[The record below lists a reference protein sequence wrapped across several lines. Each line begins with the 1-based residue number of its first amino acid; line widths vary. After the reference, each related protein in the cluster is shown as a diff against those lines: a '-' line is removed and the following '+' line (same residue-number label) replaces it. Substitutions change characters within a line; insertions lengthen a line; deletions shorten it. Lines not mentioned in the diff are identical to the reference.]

1 MAESFNFRS
10 ALGGFNREDVVR
22 YLEHINAK
30 HQNQINQLTCELEE
44 LRSQAQEDQSELVTA
59 LQEENIALAQELM
72 AARAALKELQEK
84 APEEAPA
91 PAEDPILDVTPELET
106 YRRAERIER
115 EARERSELIYFQA
128 NSVIK
133 EAGAR
138 LDNAMTDLTEVTDQV
153 LSQLTQL
160 QVAASNGK
168 IALQDAAAVLNTIR
182 PNR

>member
-1 MAESFNFRS
+1 MAETMNFRS
-10 ALGGFNREDVVR
+10 ALGGFNREDVVH
-22 YLEHINAK
+22 YLEHINTK
-30 HQNQINQLTCELEE
+30 HQNQVNQLVCELEE
-44 LRSQAQEDQSELVTA
+44 LRSQASEDQSELVTSLQVKNASLKLA
-59 LQEENIALAQELM
+59 LEEALAKLQ
-72 AARAALKELQEK
+72 ALENK
-84 APEEAPA
+84 PESDEQPVT
-91 PAEDPILDVTPELET
+91 DLTPELET

-128 NSVIK
+128 SSVMK

-138 LDNAMTDLTEVTDQV
+138 LDGAVAELTEVTDQV

>member
-1 MAESFNFRS
+1 MAETMNFRS
-10 ALGGFNREDVVR
+10 ALGGFNREDVVH

-30 HQNQINQLTCELEE
+30 HQNQVNQLTCELEE
-44 LRSQAQEDQSELVTA
+44 LRSQQCEDQSGLVAA
-59 LQEENIALAQELM
+59 LQEENASLTLALENALAKIQELEARPVP
-72 AARAALKELQEK
+72 AAA
-84 APEEAPA
+84 EEAPVA
-91 PAEDPILDVTPELET
+91 DVIPELET

-115 EARERSELIYFQA
+115 EARERSELVYFQA
-128 NSVIK
+128 NSVLK

-138 LDNAMTDLTEVTDQV
+138 LDTAMGELTEVTDQV

-168 IALQDAAAVLNTIR
+168 IALQDATAVLNTIR

>member
-1 MAESFNFRS
+1 MAETMNFRS
-10 ALGGFNREDVVR
+10 ALGGFNREDVVH
-22 YLEHINAK
+22 YLEHINTK
-30 HQNQINQLTCELEE
+30 HQNQVNQLVCELEE
-44 LRSQAQEDQSELVTA
+44 LRSQASEDQSGLVTS
-59 LQEENIALAQELM
+59 LQEENASLKLALEEALAKLQ
-72 AARAALKELQEK
+72 ALENKPGSDEQPVTDL
-84 APEEAPA
+84 
-91 PAEDPILDVTPELET
+91 TPELET

-128 NSVIK
+128 SSVMK

-138 LDNAMTDLTEVTDQV
+138 LDGAVAELTEVTDQV

>member
-1 MAESFNFRS
+1 MAETMNFRS
-10 ALGGFNREDVVR
+10 AFGGFNREDVVH
-22 YLEHINAK
+22 YLEHINTK
-30 HQNQINQLTCELEE
+30 HQNQVNQLICELEE
-44 LRSQAQEDQSELVTA
+44 LRNQTREDQSEQIA
-59 LQEENIALAQELM
+59 SLQEENASLKLALDEALA
-72 AARAALKELQEK
+72 KLQVLENK
-84 APEEAPA
+84 PEADEPA
-91 PAEDPILDVTPELET
+91 MTDLTPELET

-128 NSVIK
+128 SSVMK

-138 LDNAMTDLTEVTDQV
+138 LDGAVTELTEVTDQV

>member
-1 MAESFNFRS
+1 MAETMNFRS
-10 ALGGFNREDVVR
+10 AFSGFKREDVVR
-22 YLEHINAK
+22 YLEHINTR
-30 HQNQINQLTCELEE
+30 HQNEVNQLLCELEE
-44 LRSQAQEDQSELVTA
+44 LRGQAREDQSQLVA
-59 LQEENIALAQELM
+59 SLQEENASLHLALEEALA
-72 AARAALKELQEK
+72 KLQAMEAK
-84 APEEAPA
+84 PEASEPTLT
-91 PAEDPILDVTPELET
+91 DLTPELET

-128 NSVIK
+128 NSVMK

-138 LDNAMTDLTEVTDQV
+138 LDGAVSEMTEITDQV

>member
-1 MAESFNFRS
+1 MAETMNFRS
-10 ALGGFNREDVVR
+10 ALGGFNREDVVH
-22 YLEHINAK
+22 YLEHINTK
-30 HQNQINQLTCELEE
+30 HQNQVNQLVCELEE
-44 LRSQAQEDQSELVTA
+44 LRSQASEDQSGLVTS
-59 LQEENIALAQELM
+59 LQEENASLKLALEEALAKLQ
-72 AARAALKELQEK
+72 ALENK
-84 APEEAPA
+84 PESDEQPVT
-91 PAEDPILDVTPELET
+91 DLTPELET

-115 EARERSELIYFQA
+115 EARECSELIYFQA
-128 NSVIK
+128 SSVMK

-138 LDNAMTDLTEVTDQV
+138 LDGAVAELTEVTDQV

>member
-1 MAESFNFRS
+1 MAETMNFRS
-10 ALGGFNREDVVR
+10 AFSGFNREDVVR

-30 HQNQINQLTCELEE
+30 HQNEVNQLVCELEE
-44 LRSQAQEDQSELVTA
+44 LRSQAREDQSQLVTS
-59 LQEENIALAQELM
+59 LMEENASLKLALEDAQAKLQAQE
-72 AARAALKELQEK
+72 AK
-84 APEEAPA
+84 PEANEPA
-91 PAEDPILDVTPELET
+91 MTDLTPELET

-128 NSVIK
+128 SSVMK

-138 LDNAMTDLTEVTDQV
+138 LDGAVSELTEITDQV

>member
-1 MAESFNFRS
+1 MAETMNFRS
-10 ALGGFNREDVVR
+10 AFSGFNREDVVR

-30 HQNQINQLTCELEE
+30 HQNEVNQLVCELEE
-44 LRSQAQEDQSELVTA
+44 LRSQAREDQSQLVTS
-59 LQEENIALAQELM
+59 LMEENASLKLALEEAQAKLQAQE
-72 AARAALKELQEK
+72 AK
-84 APEEAPA
+84 PEANEPA
-91 PAEDPILDVTPELET
+91 MTDLNPELET

-128 NSVIK
+128 SSVMK

-138 LDNAMTDLTEVTDQV
+138 LDGAVSELTEITDQV

>member
-1 MAESFNFRS
+1 MALTMNFRS
-10 ALGGFNREDVVR
+10 AFSGFNREDVVR
-22 YLEHINAK
+22 YLEHINLK
-30 HQNQINQLTCELEE
+30 HQNEVNQLVCELEE
-44 LRSQAQEDQSELVTA
+44 LRDQAREDQSQLVAA
-59 LQEENIALAQELM
+59 LQEENASLKLAL
-72 AARAALKELQEK
+72 
-84 APEEAPA
+84 EEAQAKLQSLEIKPEA
-91 PAEDPILDVTPELET
+91 NANEPIMTDLIPELET

-128 NSVIK
+128 SSVMK

-138 LDNAMTDLTEVTDQV
+138 LDGAVAELNEVTDQV